1 MIPWRRMRRSDREM
15 SDEEIEAFIKEN
27 KVGRLGT
34 INARGYPYVIPLNYV
49 YDEGRFIFHCAPV
62 GEKLDNI
69 LADPRVCFEIDSFT
83 KIIPGEKPCN
93 YTVQY
98 RSVVAFG
105 KAFVVEGLEKKMLL
119 ERFVESIT
127 GRKPQGFTEEELQ
140 RVAVIPME
148 VEWMTGKQNR
158 V

>member
-1 MIPWRRMRRSDREM
+1 MVQWRSMRRSEQEM
-15 SDEEIEAFIKEN
+15 SREEIEAFIKEN

-34 INARGYPYVIPLNYV
+34 INAKGYPYVIPLNYV
-49 YDEGRFIFHCAPV
+49 YDEGRFIFHCAPE

-69 LADPRVCFEIDSFT
+69 LAEPKVCFEIDSFM

-105 KAFVVEGLEKKMLL
+105 KAFVVDGLEKKLLL
-119 ERFVESIT
+119 EKFVEGII
-127 GRKPQGFTEEELQ
+127 GEKPQSFTEEERQ
-140 RVAVIPME
+140 RVAVILME
-148 VEWMTGKQNR
+148 VEWMTGKKNR

>member
-1 MIPWRRMRRSDREM
+1 MAQDAKVGTGNVPGGNW
-15 SDEEIEAFIKEN
+15 AFVKEN

-34 INARGYPYVIPLNYV
+34 INAQGYPYVIPLNYV
-49 YDEGRFIFHCAPV
+49 YDEGRFIFHCAPE
-62 GEKLDNI
+62 GEKLDSIVAN
-69 LADPRVCFEIDSFT
+69 PRVCFEIDSFM
-83 KIIPGEKPCN
+83 KIVPGEKPCS

-105 KAFVVEGLEKKMLL
+105 KAFVVDGLEKRMLL
-119 ERFVESIT
+119 ERFVEGII
-127 GRKPQGFTEEELQ
+127 GKRPQDFSEEELQ
-140 RVAVIPME
+140 GVAVILME